1 MKTLEFLN
9 KEKTSLEQ
17 KISETLKRGDI
28 GTYKNLII
36 AYKEVLRLIKDEDT
50 WQEKFSHYYS
60 NGKEL
65 MSTWEQ
71 KGEDIRNEKIYEVK
85 EIIEQKDLFSTYEYH
100 TSKNID
106 KNNSLKIGIN
116 KAEDYSLKSATLD
129 IKINNMRHFHT
140 VEKSTCSNSTCL
152 TSYTYTDGVKILIV
166 INGITAFKLSDDGG
180 IFDISKYM
188 RNGENVIEVCSV
200 NNSYDVIADVKIKN
214 KLNM

>member
-1 MKTLEFLN
+1 MGDDRHQGEMNMKTLEFLN

-85 EIIEQKDLFSTYEYH
+85 E
-100 TSKNID
+100 
-106 KNNSLKIGIN
+106 
-116 KAEDYSLKSATLD
+116 
-129 IKINNMRHFHT
+129 
-140 VEKSTCSNSTCL
+140 V
-152 TSYTYTDGVKILIV
+152 
-166 INGITAFKLSDDGG
+166 
-180 IFDISKYM
+180 
-188 RNGENVIEVCSV
+188 
-200 NNSYDVIADVKIKN
+200 IKN
-214 KLNM
+214 KLIYLNTIGGRSVASSNRELTFQTINEDKCINAELNIYINKNYAHTIRVKVNDSIVKEGDKDFISAINDNGKITLNITEYIHRGINNINIIPLLEKSTFDVAYEVKFKNELEIN

>member
-1 MKTLEFLN
+1 MKTLESLN

-85 EIIEQKDLFSTYEYH
+85 E
-100 TSKNID
+100 
-106 KNNSLKIGIN
+106 
-116 KAEDYSLKSATLD
+116 
-129 IKINNMRHFHT
+129 
-140 VEKSTCSNSTCL
+140 V
-152 TSYTYTDGVKILIV
+152 
-166 INGITAFKLSDDGG
+166 
-180 IFDISKYM
+180 
-188 RNGENVIEVCSV
+188 
-200 NNSYDVIADVKIKN
+200 IKN
-214 KLNM
+214 KLIYLNTIGGRSVASSNRELTFQTINEDKCINAELNIYIYKNYAHTIRVKVNDSIVKEGDKDFISAINDNGKITLNITEYIHRGINNIHIIPLLEKSTFDVAYEVKFKNEVEII